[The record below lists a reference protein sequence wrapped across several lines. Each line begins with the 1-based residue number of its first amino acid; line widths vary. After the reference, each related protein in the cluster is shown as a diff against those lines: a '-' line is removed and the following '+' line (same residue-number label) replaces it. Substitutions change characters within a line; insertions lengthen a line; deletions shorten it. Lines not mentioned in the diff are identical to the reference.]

1 MCAPVGAREMRTVV
15 FAKVGLPDRAG
26 AGLFPTSA
34 MKAADAEFSQPPGAA
49 PRADAATTTTLA
61 LAGGLT
67 VAFYAL
73 VWAHWRK
80 NPDLSHTIFTLVL
93 FAVLLHEARTRG
105 PWRWLPTS
113 PWTATASALVL
124 ASGVVLL
131 VAGGLYAVALDWSNA
146 LVGFVLACAL
156 TLLLLAALLGLAGDR
171 VRLVPINWP
180 ALAALAL
187 WPLSAPIPPGTY
199 TRLTTSLQLWVTGV
213 VLNALHF
220 LGIPAMQI
228 GNVITLARTEVG
240 VEEACSGVRSL
251 VACVVAGLFFSATL
265 VRRPAARALLLL
277 LAAPLALGMNVV
289 RSLTLTL
296 LANAGTDIS
305 GAWHEW
311 TGFAVLGVTAALL
324 GGLALLFE
332 TRAPAAAPPVAPP
345 ASRHRWS
352 RWLLPSGLACVATLV
367 AVFTLSTHGPRGA
380 PDLTRAPEL
389 ARLVLDKLSGWEHVT
404 TDDLRRFTP
413 TLETDKLIQ
422 RAYQRRTAVGVAQIT
437 LYVACS
443 APGQVP
449 VSYVE
454 SHRVGLARVGCN
466 NPRRAPRRSAWQDAR
481 CPRLSIWF
489 SRMVRASR
497 STPGIG
503 ISTPGVPCSKLTHSR
518 RISCSRSLG
527 GTASSPRASSSSYAS
542 RATGRGTG

>member
-26 AGLFPTSA
+26 AGLFPTST
-34 MKAADAEFSQPPGAA
+34 MKAAAAEFSQPPGAA
-49 PRADAATTTTLA
+49 PRADAATTTTLE
-61 LAGGLT
+61 LAGGLA

-93 FAVLLHEARTRG
+93 FAVLLYEARTRG

-131 VAGGLYAVALDWSNA
+131 GAGGLYAVALDWSNA

-228 GNVITLARTEVG
+228 GYVITLARTEVG
-240 VEEACSGVRSL
+240 VEEACSGVCSL

-277 LAAPLALGMNVV
+277 LAAPFALGMNVV

-305 GAWHEW
+305 GAWHE
-311 TGFAVLGVTAALL
+311 
-324 GGLALLFE
+324 
-332 TRAPAAAPPVAPP
+332 
-345 ASRHRWS
+345 
-352 RWLLPSGLACVATLV
+352 
-367 AVFTLSTHGPRGA
+367 
-380 PDLTRAPEL
+380 
-389 ARLVLDKLSGWEHVT
+389 
-404 TDDLRRFTP
+404 
-413 TLETDKLIQ
+413 
-422 RAYQRRTAVGVAQIT
+422 
-437 LYVACS
+437 
-443 APGQVP
+443 
-449 VSYVE
+449 
-454 SHRVGLARVGCN
+454 
-466 NPRRAPRRSAWQDAR
+466 
-481 CPRLSIWF
+481 
-489 SRMVRASR
+489 
-497 STPGIG
+497 
-503 ISTPGVPCSKLTHSR
+503 
-518 RISCSRSLG
+518 
-527 GTASSPRASSSSYAS
+527 
-542 RATGRGTG
+542 